1 MSIFFWSKCLKL
13 WFFIFINFKNLLIR
27 PPCYYKQYYFT
38 STRRT
43 KGSNTY
49 PLNIVFPSL
58 PIVRIAEH
66 FAVESEIEI
75 QNKDHFG
82 GWFECKRTQLTSG
95 PQSGIQLTKQ
105 TNHEKSVL
113 SCNQLLSFALYSNLI
128 QELKELVNM
137 TKWSTINMHNP
148 AILTK

>member
-13 WFFIFINFKNLLIR
+13 WFFIFISCKNPLIR

-43 KGSNTY
+43 KGSNAY

-75 QNKDHFG
+75 QSNDHLVVDLNVNEHNWQVVPKVEYSSPNKPIM
-82 GWFECKRTQLTSG
+82 K
-95 PQSGIQLTKQ
+95 K
-105 TNHEKSVL
+105 V
-113 SCNQLLSFALYSNLI
+113 Y
-128 QELKELVNM
+128 
-137 TKWSTINMHNP
+137 
-148 AILTK
+148 